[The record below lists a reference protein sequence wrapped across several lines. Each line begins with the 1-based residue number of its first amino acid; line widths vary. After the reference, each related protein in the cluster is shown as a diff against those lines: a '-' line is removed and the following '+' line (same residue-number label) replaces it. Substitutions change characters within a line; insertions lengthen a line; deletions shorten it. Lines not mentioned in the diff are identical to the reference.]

1 MTAALVSY
9 RLAGTNAEIIAHLRQ
24 KKSLYSYF
32 LAGNG
37 VFVGAANDD
46 FAAVIPVGAPRSPIR
61 GLPKIEPAVQ
71 INRRV
76 PVALLEKMVDLARRA
91 CPSEILFSL
100 QPCRENGI
108 PFWMLRVPA
117 QVNSHL
123 SATPIEDEGYV
134 PIEVHSHNNMAAFF
148 SDTDNRDETGLR
160 IYGVLGRI
168 DQPLV
173 DFRLRVSIYGH
184 YASIPYE
191 FVFEPSREVTNA
203 RNQD

>member
-9 RLAGTNAEIIAHLRQ
+9 RLAGTNAQIFAHLRQ
-24 KKSLYSYF
+24 KKSLYGYF

-46 FAAVIPVGAPRSPIR
+46 FAAVIPVCAARSPIR
-61 GLPKIEPAVQ
+61 GLPKIEPMVQ

-91 CPSEILFSL
+91 CPSEILFYL

-108 PFWMLRVPA
+108 PAWRLRVPA
-117 QVNSHL
+117 QVNSHF
-123 SATPIEDEGYV
+123 SVTPLEEDEEYV

-148 SDTDNRDETGLR
+148 SETDNRDETGLR
-160 IYGVLGRI
+160 IYGVLGRV

-191 FVFEPSREVTNA
+191 FVFEPAREVTNA
-203 RNQD
+203 RD